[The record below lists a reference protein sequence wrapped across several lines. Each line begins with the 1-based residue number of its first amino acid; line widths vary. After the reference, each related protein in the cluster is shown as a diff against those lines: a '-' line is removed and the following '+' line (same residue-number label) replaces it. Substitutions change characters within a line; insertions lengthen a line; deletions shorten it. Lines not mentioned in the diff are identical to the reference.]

1 MPWNSRIQ
9 IQEETAMYP
18 KVWLDDGKLESI
30 ADKRHTALVYRE
42 KIYLL
47 VDLIRMKIFKEERI
61 KDLDFIK
68 KYWKHIHDM
77 FAKYARLFASTPM
90 CDFLALQAFYPNLI
104 KMRQMKCHAVLS
116 DTCYHMDKFRA
127 FLSMMSHVQSLNEFI
142 RITTTTARFLE
153 NYITKSKTFD
163 V

>member
-1 MPWNSRIQ
+1 
-9 IQEETAMYP
+9 MYP

-30 ADKRHTALVYRE
+30 TDKRHTALVYRE
-42 KIYLL
+42 KMYLL
-47 VDLIRMKIFKEERI
+47 VNLIRMKIFKEEQI

-68 KYWKHIHDM
+68 KYGKHICDM
-77 FAKYARLFASTPM
+77 FTKYARLFASTPM

-104 KMRQMKCHAVLS
+104 KMRQMECHAVLS

-127 FLSMMSHVQSLNEFI
+127 FLSMMSHVQSLNDFI

>member
-1 MPWNSRIQ
+1 
-9 IQEETAMYP
+9 MYP
-18 KVWLDDGKLESI
+18 KVWLNDGKLKSI
-30 ADKRHTALVYRE
+30 ADKRHTALVYGE

-47 VDLIRMKIFKEERI
+47 VDLICMKIFKEEQI

-68 KYWKHIHDM
+68 KYGKHIRDM

-90 CDFLALQAFYPNLI
+90 CDFLALQVFYPNLI
-104 KMRQMKCHAVLS
+104 KMRQMECHAVLS
-116 DTCYHMDKFRA
+116 DTCYHMDKFNA
-127 FLSMMSHVQSLNEFI
+127 FLHVTSHVCSLNEFI
-142 RITTTTARFLE
+142 CITTTTARFLE